1 MCPANLFQPISTSY
15 YRYRLDPKPDPRYEK
30 MYRDQQRNEDN
41 TLGGDKVKRNP
52 NDLRYNLMRRKS
64 DGERRDR
71 SVEREPMDAR

>member
-1 MCPANLFQPISTSY
+1 
-15 YRYRLDPKPDPRYEK
+15 